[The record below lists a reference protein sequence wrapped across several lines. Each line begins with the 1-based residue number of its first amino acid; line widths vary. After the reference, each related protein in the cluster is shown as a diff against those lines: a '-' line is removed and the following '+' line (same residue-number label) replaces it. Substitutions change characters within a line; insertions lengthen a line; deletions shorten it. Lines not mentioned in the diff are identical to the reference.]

1 MSRALPLLVFC
12 ASLFTLTCSK
22 IDKPTGPESLPPM
35 TFTYTISGDTLFFG
49 GGQTID
55 TSYFCTSGDSL
66 FTQIDTERMGP
77 DTMLIVNNSLLVWDN
92 DSMTRVDTGSGI
104 QGKWIWATDTLLYG
118 YPYYGAIFQIGPST
132 MTISI
137 SEVDRFIMF
146 PWILNPQP
154 DTSITKTSFY
164 TIFLTGNI
172 TGEVVTITWN
182 AAGDATYASNNK
194 LHAQQVVYKKPTSCP
209 DDLRRGGAS
218 FSSGKYTYPEKGGSS
233 AVKQYFSF

>member
-1 MSRALPLLVFC
+1 
-12 ASLFTLTCSK
+12 
-22 IDKPTGPESLPPM
+22 M
-35 TFTYTISGDTLFFG
+35 TFTYTISGDTLVFG
-49 GGQTID
+49 GGQRID

-77 DTMLIVNNSLLVWDN
+77 DTMLIVNNSLLVWDY

-118 YPYYGAIFQIGPST
+118 YPYYGAIFQIGPGT

-137 SEVDRFIMF
+137 SDADKFIML

-154 DTSITKTSFY
+154 DISITKTSFY
-164 TIFLTGNI
+164 TVFLTGNI

-209 DDLRRGGAS
+209 NDLPAWWGQFRAANTPIAKKAAAARS
-218 FSSGKYTYPEKGGSS
+218 NNIFLFKMEKFLKNAGS
-233 AVKQYFSF
+233 